1 MKAIP
6 ADVVWKWIDV
16 DPETRAWYA
25 ANLVRPSFAG
35 DSASISAR
43 ELLVR
48 YGDRDDV
55 RNNLRANFSSET
67 WWGPESKHWQS
78 KLAWIRD
85 LSKAETH
92 PNVRQWLSEFE
103 EIVSA
108 RLERA
113 KVEEEREKY

>member
-6 ADVVWKWIDV
+6 ADVVWKWIDAA
-16 DPETRAWYA
+16 PEKRAWYA
-25 ANLVRPSFAG
+25 ANLLHPSFPG

-48 YGDRDDV
+48 HGDRDDV
-55 RNNLRANFSSET
+55 RGNLRANFSSEI
-67 WWGPESKHWQS
+67 WRGPESNHLQS
-78 KLAWIRD
+78 KLVWIRG
-85 LSKAETH
+85 LLKNETH

-103 EIVSA
+103 EVVSA